1 MGSSSNYNRNLV
13 SKMGFRLTQV
23 LNTWLVWASH
33 ASQSTG
39 KYEIYFIGLLID
51 PDFQGKTGMLYKSEE
66 ENAWNGEDPL
76 KYLLLCPVIS
86 QQKLQQST
94 VGSTTWQETMSTKV
108 LPEQQKEHRMSN
120 RKRKL

>member
-1 MGSSSNYNRNLV
+1 MPVNQQASKRFTSSAV
-13 SKMGFRLTQV
+13 
-23 LNTWLVWASH
+23 
-33 ASQSTG
+33 
-39 KYEIYFIGLLID
+39 LID

-94 VGSTTWQETMSTKV
+94 WQETMSTKV

-120 RKRKL
+120 RKKKL